1 MNTPETDLALRNL
14 MASYVDAVNRRDA
27 QAWGNTWDENASWKL
42 MGSTVQGRENIVALW
57 QQLMGGFEFA
67 LMLPSSSAFEI
78 DGHRASGHW
87 YLQEFTRDLQVKATT
102 LLSRYADNYCLQYGR
117 WSYLSR
123 EYQVLYHGD
132 AELTGTY
139 TPL

>member
-87 YLQEFTRDLQVKATT
+87 YLQEFTRDLQGKATT
-102 LLSRYADNYCLQYGR
+102 LLSRYADNYCLQDGR
-117 WSYLSR
+117 WRYLSR